1 MNDHLILLS
10 TNEKYPTVFAPNSEG
25 AQAEFLRS
33 FGNKLV
39 FVLPNISPE
48 EITGFRL
55 GEIRAGILVKNGA
68 ILFIWQIWHQG
79 KTIITFDSVFDA
91 KLIPDIN
98 LYDIPTESHRLA
110 IEVHVI
116 DSANNVLKVI
126 RLVSMPNEMTVEF
139 LAAVQDQITG
149 LQDGSAQNALWRT
162 KQPYELAHTTK
173 MWQLGT

>member
-1 MNDHLILLS
+1 MNDKLILLS
-10 TNEKYPTVFAPNSEG
+10 VNDKYPTEFTPYSSG
-25 AQAEFLRS
+25 ATAEFLRS

-39 FVLPNISPE
+39 FLLPNISHE
-48 EITGFRL
+48 EIYAFRV

-68 ILFIWQIWHQG
+68 ILFVWQVWHQG
-79 KTIITFDSVFDA
+79 KTIITFDSVFDS

-98 LYDIPTESHRLA
+98 LYDIPTENHRLA

-116 DSANNVLKVI
+116 DSANNVLRLI

-149 LQDGSAQNALWRT
+149 LQDGAPQNELWRT